1 MKTTALAAVVALAC
15 VPLFTGCGPSRRDEP
30 PTDPLT
36 TDDPRVTLGHRV
48 FSQHCNQCHP
58 GGAAGLAPAINNT
71 PLPVNLI
78 KTQVRQGLGL
88 MPAFSEREIS
98 EEELDGVVRYL
109 KGLRGL
115 KG

>member
-1 MKTTALAAVVALAC
+1 
-15 VPLFTGCGPSRRDEP
+15 
-30 PTDPLT
+30 
-36 TDDPRVTLGHRV
+36 
-48 FSQHCNQCHP
+48 
-58 GGAAGLAPAINNT
+58 
-71 PLPVNLI
+71 
-78 KTQVRQGLGL
+78 

>member
-1 MKTTALAAVVALAC
+1 MKPTTPILLAALATIPLLA
-15 VPLFTGCGPSRRDEP
+15 GCGNERRDEP
-30 PTDPLT
+30 LTEPLT
-36 TDDPRVTLGHRV
+36 TNDPSITLGHRV

-58 GGAAGLAPAINNT
+58 GGAAGLAPAINNK

-78 KTQVRQGLGL
+78 KTQVRKGLGD

>member
-1 MKTTALAAVVALAC
+1 MKPTTLIVIAALAGAALLA
-15 VPLFTGCGPSRRDEP
+15 GCGPERRDEP
-30 PTDPLT
+30 LTEPLT
-36 TDDPRVTLGHRV
+36 SDDPRVALGHRV

-58 GGAAGLAPAINNT
+58 GGAAGLAPAINNK

>member
-1 MKTTALAAVVALAC
+1 MKTTTLLLSGALLVA
-15 VPLFTGCGPSRRDEP
+15 PLFTGCGSERRDEP
-30 PTDPLT
+30 LTDPLT
-36 TDDPRVTLGHRV
+36 TDDPRVALGHRV

-58 GGAAGLAPAINNT
+58 GGAAGLAPAINNK

-78 KTQVRQGLGL
+78 KTQVRKGLGL